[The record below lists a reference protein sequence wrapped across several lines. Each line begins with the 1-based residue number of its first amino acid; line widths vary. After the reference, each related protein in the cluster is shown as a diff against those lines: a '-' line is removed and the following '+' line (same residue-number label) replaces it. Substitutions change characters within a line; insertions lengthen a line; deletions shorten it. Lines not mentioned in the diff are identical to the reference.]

1 MPRYLMDLCF
11 IYQEGD
17 CPIDDIKNA
26 RRVGKIEEDK
36 MKLFP
41 SGEDQERLDQICEKC
56 ERRMFKIETPECP
69 VCHGGIGPAIISK
82 WKAASRT
89 IYQYRCIQCNSLLY
103 SPKKIV

>member
-41 SGEDQERLDQICEKC
+41 SGEDQECLTSAKFGQGLI
-56 ERRMFKIETPECP
+56 
-69 VCHGGIGPAIISK
+69 
-82 WKAASRT
+82 
-89 IYQYRCIQCNSLLY
+89 
-103 SPKKIV
+103 SPKLCQPPVNALMAER